1 MNITPELRLILS
13 NQYRIL
19 ALLSQQNG
27 DRRNVAHFGHL
38 ADIFQD
44 GIENEYDRAGENLY
58 LRPSIP
64 PKISR
69 FVSQV
74 VDMFVEVQSAAVEL
88 EMPPADIAR
97 ARFPRFHYSLE
108 REHSYASYH
117 YSARATLRDGS
128 PLQSV
133 EHAEIPARPMVP
145 IYERMLFHW
154 RKSDDLQKLNAK
166 DVKRILAAGE

>member
-1 MNITPELRLILS
+1 MNITPELRIVLT

-19 ALLSQQNG
+19 EMLSQQSG
-27 DRRNVAHFGHL
+27 DRSSANEYRTLGDV
-38 ADIFQD
+38 FQN
-44 GIENEYDRAGENLY
+44 GIESGYDRAGEY
-58 LRPSIP
+58 LSSRPSIP
-64 PKISR
+64 AAVSR

-74 VDMFVEVQSAAVEL
+74 VDMFVELQSAAVEL
-88 EMPPADIAR
+88 EMAPADIAR
-97 ARFPRFHYSLE
+97 ARFPRFHYARE

-117 YSARATLRDGS
+117 YSGRATLRDGS

-133 EHAEIPARPMVP
+133 KYEEIPARPMVP

-154 RKSDDLQKLNAK
+154 RKSDDPQKLNAK